1 MPVPKK
7 PCLIQFPVH
16 QLLELKKVLE
26 SHKVVVS
33 EFTGWSI
40 KTKTGDTWTLA
51 NEVFYKNGEPV
62 IEKEKEKESKS
73 SSEVKTPS
81 LSDSDKK
88 VVIEEPVIEEENEK
102 ATNANKLRR
111 KAKADRRAA
120 KLAAVVAMNKASKL
134 TNNEGSGR
142 NRKTRKQKNRKQKF
156 TRKQK

>member
-1 MPVPKK
+1 MECTRCQSAKK
-7 PCLIQFPVH
+7 MCTGTPPLICPQCAIAGFKDGCNYV
-16 QLLELKKVLE
+16 
-26 SHKVVVS
+26 
-33 EFTGWSI
+33 
-40 KTKTGDTWTLA
+40 
-51 NEVFYKNGEPV
+51 
-62 IEKEKEKESKS
+62 SKS
-73 SSEVKTPS
+73 SNGGVFARPGGGGGGGGIIQPAVPGAGVGVAVAPQDPRAGSSVGENMNS
-81 LSDSDKK
+81 NNNENL
-88 VVIEEPVIEEENEK
+88 EEENEK